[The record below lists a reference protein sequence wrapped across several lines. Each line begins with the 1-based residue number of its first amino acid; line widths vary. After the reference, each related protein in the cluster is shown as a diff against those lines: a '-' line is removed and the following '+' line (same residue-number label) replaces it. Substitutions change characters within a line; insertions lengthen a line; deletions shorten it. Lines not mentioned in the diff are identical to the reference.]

1 MATKTEQAT
10 AEQKAK
16 IEELGKKVKKAESEV
31 RKLKKQFNE
40 AAARNERVAP
50 VFTLLENLVNAAYAD
65 DPVNQVQR
73 GRSGH
78 TAEKKKKL
86 LSGAV

>member
-65 DPVNQVQR
+65 DPAAIEQ
-73 GRSGH
+73 
-78 TAEKKKKL
+78 TA
-86 LSGAV
+86 GAARAFLDTTPA